1 MVFKT
6 FDQLIEHQKGHP
18 SMSRMAVA
26 AAGGVRGNYFLKIK
40 IFCIFKKSDD
50 SPLMS
55 VL

>member
-26 AAGGVRGNYFLKIK
+26 AAGDEHTIEAALHARKEGIAHPIL
-40 IFCIFKKSDD
+40 
-50 SPLMS
+50 
-55 VL
+55 VLSLIHI